1 MAGEAKGA
9 ARAFLGQGL
18 GMGWG
23 DEAEAWL
30 RSKLGGGEYD
40 SELENIRNEYAR
52 YSAKHPMT
60 AGGLEFTGGVV
71 PGIAAMLIPGMQ
83 PAGAAA
89 LAPAAATVGK
99 LSLGAL
105 GKMAGIGST
114 MGMISGA
121 GSAEEGQRLS
131 GASTGG
137 MLGTVLG
144 GAAPVAARTL
154 GALGRWA
161 AERTFPTEKRIAS
174 RAAGKFNTALEESGM
189 APRDI
194 PLALQTDR
202 AIGVPSVIANLSPG
216 LVDLAETVAQRTG
229 SGARKIEETLNRQKT
244 GTRERTH
251 GQVVRA
257 INPGSYYD
265 DEQRLVQDLR
275 NKASGLYDAAYAHG
289 EITDPRIM
297 AALDAPA
304 FKAAFQKAKQISET
318 EMAAAKLRGEDPSKF
333 ALRDIYYPKE
343 VKPGIFELELK
354 TYPDVRTLD
363 YLKRGIDANVD
374 AGFRSGQGM
383 STAEAI
389 ALRDMRRTFVDIIDE
404 QVPAY
409 KQARAEYGGDME
421 VIDAMRAGMNDFNKM
436 DHEQVM
442 KMVAGMST
450 AEKDAFRTG
459 VARGLYSTIMKPSG
473 NFNAAQRVIGSP
485 EMQAKLQPLFDSP
498 AHFSLFKAALERE
511 SQLFSQANRI
521 LGGSPTGKRL
531 QMSDQ
536 FEGDPGAGEAIATAI
551 TGGFGS
557 SLLGLASRAVTK
569 TQIPEKTA
577 SKLADMLMST
587 APRDVAAVVRLL
599 EQQAESVAPRAFKA
613 TAGTAG
619 AVTGTEAAFWPS
631 PEDKSALPA
640 DMEADVRSEIP
651 GAQEEAGLSD
661 IEADIEKDLKAR
673 P

>member
-1 MAGEAKGA
+1 MAGEATGA

-60 AGGLEFTGGVV
+60 AGGLEFVGGAA
-71 PGIAAMLIPGMQ
+71 PGIAAMAIPGMQ
-83 PAGAAA
+83 PAGIAA
-89 LAPAAATVGK
+89 LAPTVGK

-194 PLALQTDR
+194 PLSLQSDR
-202 AIGVPSVIANLSPG
+202 AMGVPSVIANLSPG

-251 GQVVRA
+251 GQVVKA
-257 INPGSYYD
+257 INPGNYYE
-265 DEQRLVQDLR
+265 DEQRLVKDLR

-297 AALDAPA
+297 AALDTPA

-318 EMAAAKLRGEDPSKF
+318 EMATAKLRGEDPSKF

-343 VKPGIFELELK
+343 VKPGVFELELK

-374 AGFRSGQGM
+374 AGFRNGQ
-383 STAEAI
+383 TAEAS
-389 ALRDMRRTFVDIIDE
+389 ALRGMRRSFVDIIDD

-409 KQARAEYGGDME
+409 KAARAEYGGDME

-459 VARGLYSTIMKPSG
+459 VARDLYSTIMKPSG

-498 AHFSLFKAALERE
+498 AHFRLFKTALERE
-511 SQLFSQANRI
+511 SQLFIQANRI

-557 SLLGLASRAVTK
+557 SLLGLASRAVRK
-569 TQIPEKTA
+569 TQVSEKTA

-587 APRDVAAVVRLL
+587 DPHDVATVVRLL

-631 PEDKSALPA
+631 PEDKSAPA
-640 DMEADVRSEIP
+640 ADIEADLRSEVP
-651 GAQEEAGLSD
+651 GAQEEVGGAD